1 MLISEPVLYI
11 KYNRTNPTMKFTALY
26 FPLLLA
32 STAAAATIND
42 EFEEQVHQS
51 KTELKLRGAM
61 SDRSQE
67 WLDANLVYINDSLKW
82 AHALK
87 QTATEYAKES
97 ASGDACEFPQI
108 TLDNTVHG
116 QLVSVGMGTNM
127 NTLPEIDQIFQG
139 WEDSTNVDLAT
150 LANMKKVGCGDALN
164 AASGG
169 KMGCFVSVCLY
180 SLRG

>member
-1 MLISEPVLYI
+1 
-11 KYNRTNPTMKFTALY
+11 MKFTAVY

-32 STAAAATIND
+32 STAAASTIND

-61 SDRSQE
+61 SDRSQQ
-67 WLDANLVYINDSLKW
+67 WLDANLVYINDSLVW
-82 AHALK
+82 AHGLK
-87 QTATEYAKES
+87 KTATQYAKES

-108 TLDNTVHG
+108 TFDETVHG
-116 QLVSVGMGTNM
+116 QLVSVGMWPNM
-127 NTLPEIDQIFQG
+127 NTLPDVDSIFQG
-139 WEDSTNVDLAT
+139 WEDSTSVDLTT

-164 AASGG
+164 AASGD